1 MPTILFAAVSVERMT
16 RKQNSVLSIRRSVR
30 DGEFRQLSERI
41 TNLWEGA
48 FDGAEPPDFQH
59 TEKRC
64 FYDLA
69 RKVQSLVCQSFGT
82 EKIQ

>member
-1 MPTILFAAVSVERMT
+1 MA
-16 RKQNSVLSIRRSVR
+16 RKQNSVLSIWLAVR

-41 TNLWEGA
+41 TNQWERT
-48 FDGAEPPDFQH
+48 FEGAEPHDFQI
-59 TEKRC
+59 TEKTC

-69 RKVQSLVCQSFGT
+69 RKVQCLVCQSLGT